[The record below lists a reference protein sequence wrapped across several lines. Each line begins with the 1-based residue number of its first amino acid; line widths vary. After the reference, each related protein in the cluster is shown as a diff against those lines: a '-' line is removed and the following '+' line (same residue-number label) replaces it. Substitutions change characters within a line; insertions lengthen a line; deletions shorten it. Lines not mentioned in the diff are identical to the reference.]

1 MSRSSTQKQKR
12 ANGSKTSGRVPHPYQ
27 QVGVR
32 WLLEKPRSGL
42 FWDPGLGKTITV
54 LLALKI
60 LRGQGMMRR
69 TLVLSKKKI
78 VTMTWPEEIEGW
90 FIPLSYA
97 VAAGSADKRRAAF
110 ESDADIVLMNNENVA
125 WAADDKQ
132 IKGIIAREFDV
143 LVVDESS
150 KYRSTKTG
158 RWKALKRLLK
168 YFKRRYILTGTP
180 APKGLLNLFGQVFI
194 MDRGQSLG
202 QWITQFRNKYFVPQ
216 GYEGMKWIPRDE
228 EHAGMIYD
236 ALADSVLRTSNKIL
250 KLPQIVPVN
259 RVIKLDAK
267 ARAAYDEM
275 EREFILEWNQRVVT
289 AFNAGVK
296 TQKLRQL
303 ANGAIYYVDE
313 EGGHRETL
321 EIHDAKVQD
330 LVDLYEESQGVPL
343 LVNYEFDHDRVRIQ
357 KAFAEHEDALD
368 VPAIYGGTSDEEAL
382 RLKDLWNKGEL
393 PVLLSQGET
402 ASHGLNMQKTR
413 AHVVF
418 FGVPWDLE
426 VYIQFID
433 RVRRQGYVGGETVM
447 VYHLLVE
454 DSVDWVALRGAEL
467 KDKEQNAL
475 FVALEERYG
484 ARSKGRDSVANVRA
498 DWAWQPDEVTQKAI
512 KSGDA
517 KMKRVADMRKLEVV
531 PQEAVVKKLIKK
543 AEQKEKRAANK
554 KSKRELQRP
563 EQIIPLK
570 ITVGQKRAME
580 ILCETIEAQGRKPP
594 RLRLKNDNP
603 VNDFVLAMYA
613 EIASWPTKHLGEFI
627 RTTTGEVPTELD
639 GSSLIGESKRIFHEM
654 FGHESPD
661 EANLKDPASVWKMW
675 PHVRSNRNQAE
686 DEESTMQTQTN
697 ETTSRRSKFGGSKDA
712 APAKQAAKTA
722 VAPASKKKASAEKA
736 PKKSAPVKAAKKK
749 ASKSE
754 TERTPFQFNPK
765 DAEKAG
771 VSNLARI
778 QLSED
783 TRIQFVKDPSE
794 GGVFQELADGAKAK
808 SVKTVG
814 GLIAKMKSA
823 EWDEKKVR
831 GYTAKLIRRGCIR
844 VIS

>member
-1 MSRSSTQKQKR
+1 MSKSSTQKQKR
-12 ANGSKTSGRVPHPYQ
+12 ANGSKTSEREPHPYQ
-27 QVGVR
+27 QVGVK

-54 LLALKI
+54 LWALKI
-60 LRGQGMMRR
+60 LRGQRMMRR

-90 FIPLSYA
+90 FIPLTYA

-125 WAADDKQ
+125 WAAHDSK
-132 IKGIIAREFDV
+132 IKGIISREFDV

-158 RWKALKRLLK
+158 RWKALKKLLK

-180 APKGLLNLFGQVFI
+180 APKGLLNLFGQIYI
-194 MDRGQSLG
+194 MDRGESLG

-216 GYEGMKWIPRDE
+216 GYEGMKWVPRDE
-228 EHAGMIYD
+228 EHAGEIYD
-236 ALADSVLRTSNKIL
+236 AIAGSVLRTSDKIL
-250 KLPQIVPVN
+250 KLPKIVTVN

-275 EREFILEWNQRVVT
+275 EHEFILEWDQRIVT

-321 EIHDAKVQD
+321 HVHDAKVDD
-330 LVDLYEESQGVPL
+330 LVDLYEESQGIPL
-343 LVNYEFDHDRVRIQ
+343 LVNYEFDHDRTRIQ
-357 KAFAEHEDALD
+357 RAFAEHEDALD
-368 VPAIYGGTSDEEAL
+368 VPAIYGGCGDDEAL

-393 PVLLSQGET
+393 PILLCQGDT

-413 AHVVF
+413 AHIVF
-418 FGVPWDLE
+418 FGIPWDLE
-426 VYIQFID
+426 VYIQFIR
-433 RVRRQGYVGGETVM
+433 RVRRQGYVGGESVM

-475 FVALEERYG
+475 FMALEERYG
-484 ARSKGRDSVANVRA
+484 SRSKGRGSVANVRP

-517 KMKRVADMRKLEVV
+517 KVKRVADNRKLEVV

-543 AEQKEKRAANK
+543 AEAKEKRAATRAAK
-554 KSKRELQRP
+554 KRELHTP
-563 EQIIPLK
+563 DQIIPLK

-580 ILCETIEAQGRKPP
+580 ILIQTIEAQGRKPP
-594 RLRLKNDNP
+594 RLRLKNDKP
-603 VNDFVLAMYA
+603 VEDFVMAMYE
-613 EIASWPTKHLGEFI
+613 EIAQWPITHLGEFI
-627 RTTTGEVPTELD
+627 RLTTGEVPTELD
-639 GSSLIGESKRIFHEM
+639 VPSMLGEAKRIFHEM
-654 FGHESPD
+654 FGHEEPHA
-661 EANLKDPASVWKMW
+661 ANLKDPASVWKMW
-675 PHVRSNRNQAE
+675 PFTRSNRNQEE
-686 DEESTMQTQTN
+686 DDVMQAQTN
-697 ETTSRRSKFGGSKDA
+697 ETTSRRSKFGGKSA
-712 APAKQAAKTA
+712 APAKQAAKA
-722 VAPASKKKASAEKA
+722 APAPKKKAAAVEKA
-736 PKKSAPVKAAKKK
+736 PKKSAPAKAAKKK
-749 ASKSE
+749 SGDV
-754 TERTPFQFNPK
+754 ERKPFEFNPK

-771 VSNLARI
+771 VTNLARI
-778 QLSED
+778 QLAED
-783 TRIQFVKDPSE
+783 TRIQFVKDPTE
-794 GGVFQELADGAKAK
+794 GGVFQELAEGAKKK

-814 GLIAKMKSA
+814 GLISQMKSA

-831 GYTAKLIRRGCIR
+831 SYTAKLIRRGCIR
-844 VIS
+844 VVS

>member
-1 MSRSSTQKQKR
+1 M
-12 ANGSKTSGRVPHPYQ
+12 
-27 QVGVR
+27 R

-54 LLALKI
+54 LWALKI
-60 LRGQGMMRR
+60 LRGQRMMRR

-78 VTMTWPEEIEGW
+78 VTMTWPEEIAGW

-125 WAADDKQ
+125 WAAHDAR

-143 LVVDESS
+143 LVIDESS

-158 RWKALKRLLK
+158 RWKALKKLLK

-180 APKGLLNLFGQVFI
+180 APKGLLNLFGQIYI
-194 MDRGQSLG
+194 MDRGESLG
-202 QWITQFRNKYFVPQ
+202 KWITQFRNKYFVPQ
-216 GYEGMKWIPRDE
+216 GYEGMKWVPRDE
-228 EHAGMIYD
+228 EHANKIYD
-236 ALADSVLRTSNKIL
+236 AIAGSVLRTSDKIL
-250 KLPQIVPVN
+250 KLPKIVTVN

-275 EREFILEWNQRVVT
+275 EREFILEWDQRIVT

-313 EGGHRETL
+313 EGGPRETL
-321 EIHDAKVQD
+321 EVHDAKIAD
-330 LVDLYEESQGVPL
+330 LVDLYEEAQGVPL
-343 LVNYEFDHDRVRIQ
+343 LVNYEFDHDRWRIQ
-357 KAFAEHEDALD
+357 QAFAEHEDALE
-368 VPAIYGGTSDEEAL
+368 VPAIYGGCGDDEAL

-393 PVLLSQGET
+393 PILLCQGDT

-413 AHVVF
+413 AHIVF
-418 FGVPWDLE
+418 FGIPWDLE
-426 VYIQFID
+426 VYIQFIR
-433 RVRRQGYVGGETVM
+433 RVRRQGYVGGESVM

-484 ARSKGRDSVANVRA
+484 SRSKGRSPVANVRP
-498 DWAWQPDEVTQKAI
+498 DWAWQPDEVTEKAI
-512 KSGDA
+512 KSGNA
-517 KMKRVADMRKLEVV
+517 KMKRVADRRKDEVV
-531 PQEAVVKKLIKK
+531 PQEAIVKKLIKK
-543 AEQKEKRAANK
+543 AEQKEKRDANRAAK
-554 KSKRELQRP
+554 KKARELHRP

-603 VNDFVLAMYA
+603 VSDFVLAMYE
-613 EIASWPTKHLGEFI
+613 EIGQWPTKHLGEFI
-627 RTTTGEVPTELD
+627 RLTTGEVPTELD
-639 GSSLIGESKRIFHEM
+639 DPSLMGESKRIFHEM
-654 FGHESPD
+654 FGHEEAE

-675 PHVRSNRNQAE
+675 PHVRSNRNQEE
-686 DEESTMQTQTN
+686 DDIMQTQTQ
-697 ETTSRRSKFGGSKDA
+697 ETTSRRSKFGG
-712 APAKQAAKTA
+712 KQ
-722 VAPASKKKASAEKA
+722 VAPAPAPKKKAAAVEKPAKA
-736 PKKSAPVKAAKKK
+736 PKKAAPAKAAKKK
-749 ASKSE
+749 ASSDV
-754 TERTPFQFNPK
+754 ERKPFEFNEK
-765 DAEKAG
+765 DAQKAG

-778 QLSED
+778 TLNED

-814 GLIAKMKSA
+814 GLISKMKSA

-844 VIS
+844 VVS

>member
-1 MSRSSTQKQKR
+1 VLKSSTQKLKR
-12 ANGSKTSGRVPHPYQ
+12 ANGSKPSEREPHQYQ
-27 QVGVR
+27 KVGVQ

-60 LRGQGMMRR
+60 LRGRQMMRR

-78 VTMTWPEEIEGW
+78 VTMTWPEEIAGW
-90 FIPLSYA
+90 FIPLTYA

-125 WAADDKQ
+125 WAAHDKH

-158 RWKALKRLLK
+158 RWKALKKLLK

-180 APKGLLNLFGQVFI
+180 APKGLLNLFGQVYI
-194 MDRGQSLG
+194 MDRGESLG
-202 QWITQFRNKYFVPQ
+202 QWITQFRNKHFVPH
-216 GYEGMKWIPRDE
+216 GYEGMKWVPRSDE
-228 EHAGMIYD
+228 AANEIYD
-236 ALADSVLRTSNKIL
+236 AIAETVLRTSNKIL
-250 KLPQIVPVN
+250 KLPKIVPVN
-259 RVIKLDAK
+259 RVIKLDPK

-275 EREFILEWNQRVVT
+275 EREFILEWDQRVVT

-313 EGGHRETL
+313 DGGSRETL
-321 EIHDAKVQD
+321 EVHDAKVQD

-357 KAFAEHEDALD
+357 RAFAEHEDALD
-368 VPAIYGGTSDEEAL
+368 VPAIYGGTSDDEAL

-393 PVLLSQGET
+393 PILLSQGET

-484 ARSKGRDSVANVRA
+484 SRSKGRGSVANVRP

-517 KMKRVADMRKLEVV
+517 KLKRVADNRKLETI
-531 PQEAVVKKLIKK
+531 PQEAIVKKLLKK
-543 AEQKEKRAANK
+543 AATKEKRAATVAAK
-554 KSKRELQRP
+554 KKQRELNRP

-594 RLRLKNDNP
+594 RLRLKEADP
-603 VNDFVLAMYA
+603 VNDFVLAIYE
-613 EIASWPTKHLGEFI
+613 EISQWPTKHLGEFI
-627 RTTTGEVPTELD
+627 RLTTGEVPTELD
-639 GSSLIGESKRIFHEM
+639 DPSMLGESKRIFHEM
-654 FGHESPD
+654 FGHEEPS

-686 DEESTMQTQTN
+686 EDDIMQTQTQ
-697 ETTSRRSKFGGSKDA
+697 ETTTSRRSKFGGKQSA
-712 APAKQAAKTA
+712 APAKQAA
-722 VAPASKKKASAEKA
+722 APKKKAAAVEKA
-736 PKKSAPVKAAKKK
+736 PKKSAPAKVTKKK

-754 TERTPFQFNPK
+754 VDRTPFQFNPK

-771 VSNLARI
+771 VANLARI
-778 QLSED
+778 KLDEA
-783 TRIQFVKDPSE
+783 TRIAFVKDPTE
-794 GGVFQELADGAKAK
+794 GGVFQELAEGAKAK

-844 VIS
+844 VVS